1 MEECYSCGQLS
12 QGYGKIGSHM
22 GQASNV
28 LEEQARATQ
37 RGVVEDLKR
46 HRDLLVSVM
55 ELMQRRERAKESGLV
70 ETLKKR
76 ITNQEQKLT
85 HLRTTAAATAAAAA
99 RAEGAG
105 DGGYGG
111 SEPGIYDAQIEK
123 LVQNIQSVSRL
134 CLTSYASCFWRSR
147 VISEIIQC
155 LTSPSSNPII

>member
-12 QGYGKIGSHM
+12 QGYGKIGSHI

-28 LEEQARATQ
+28 LEVQARATQ
-37 RGVVEDLKR
+37 RGIVEDLKR

-70 ETLKKR
+70 EMLKKR

-105 DGGYGG
+105 DGGGG
-111 SEPGIYDAQIEK
+111 DPGIYDAQIEK
-123 LVQNIQSVSRL
+123 LVQNIQSVSGV
-134 CLTSYASCFWRSR
+134 CLTSYASCFSSSR
-147 VISEIIQC
+147 VVSTTNTEPNFAF
-155 LTSPSSNPII
+155 L